1 MEKLHRQTMARWS
14 TAGATELLA
23 RAVEITEP
31 STPAITIGNLEI
43 RPRSPASRA
52 TLLGRRQ
59 RSRHAAG
66 LQRRTSRLG
75 EPVKALKVIN
85 RLART

>member
-1 MEKLHRQTMARWS
+1 MEKPRRQTMARRS
-14 TAGATELLA
+14 TAGATELPA
-23 RAVEITEP
+23 GAVEITAP
-31 STPAITIGNLEI
+31 STPAITIGKLEI

-52 TLLGRRQ
+52 TLPGRRQ
-59 RSRHAAG
+59 RSRHAAS
-66 LQRRTSRLG
+66 LQRWTSRLG

>member
-1 MEKLHRQTMARWS
+1 MEKPRRQTMARRS

-23 RAVEITEP
+23 GAVEITAP
-31 STPAITIGNLEI
+31 STLTITIGNLEI

-52 TLLGRRQ
+52 TLPGRRQ

-66 LQRRTSRLG
+66 LLRRTSRLG
-75 EPVKALKVIN
+75 GPVKALKVIN
-85 RLART
+85 RLIRT